1 MLEFGLVTILFIIVA
16 GTALYIWSLV
26 WAYKDAEKRGS
37 NGVLVC
43 LLVALV
49 AWPLGIVVW
58 LLVRPDRAW

>member
-1 MLEFGLVTILFIIVA
+1 MFELGLVTILILVVG

-26 WAYKDAEKRGS
+26 WAYKDAERRGS

-49 AWPLGIVVW
+49 AWPLGVVVW
-58 LLVRPDRAW
+58 LLVRPERGY